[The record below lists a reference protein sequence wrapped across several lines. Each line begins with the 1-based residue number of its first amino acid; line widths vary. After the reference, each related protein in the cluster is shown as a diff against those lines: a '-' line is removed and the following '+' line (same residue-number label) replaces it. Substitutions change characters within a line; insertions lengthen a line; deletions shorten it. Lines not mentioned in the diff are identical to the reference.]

1 MNAGGK
7 GKVNK
12 DNDYLKLFSKDG
24 EDALTEKELSEIIEE
39 ELSKPEEEMNAEL
52 IESCLDEINRL
63 KKSEA
68 KGEDSD
74 GVKSNGKRRVSI
86 KYLIAVATFFLI
98 SAFAVSATT
107 TIIDLFNVFVEL
119 FKQN

>member
-1 MNAGGK
+1 MTAGGK
-7 GKVNK
+7 RKVVK
-12 DNDYLKLFSKDG
+12 DRDYLKLFSKDG

-39 ELSKPEEEMNAEL
+39 ELSKPEKEMDTEL
-52 IESCLDEINRL
+52 IESCLDEIDRL
-63 KKSEA
+63 KKNEA

-74 GVKSNGKRRVSI
+74 GVKSNGKSRVSI

-107 TIIDLFNVFVEL
+107 AIIDLLNIFVEL